1 MNTWET
7 IEKLS
12 ARTDLKFELIN
23 GFIVPKEDSVPL
35 SQETVDYILS
45 PEFDFFQLLTLFD
58 MPKSSLNHKKI
69 MSQMSI
75 LVIQQINLSE
85 YAAYFENMEVSVK
98 SLGSFRIPDITFSL
112 LETETFNEA
121 QTLENPVSI
130 IEILSPSTEAK
141 DKNQKKEEYQ
151 NIESLQEYVLI
162 SQDMYKIEQFLRE
175 GKTNWITKIYDSED
189 DTCLLTVGVKI
200 ILKELYKNTDW
211 SKSHSK
217 E

>member
-1 MNTWET
+1 MNTLET

-45 PEFDFFQLLTLFD
+45 PDFDIYQLLTLFD
-58 MPKSSLNHKKI
+58 MPRTSINHKKI
-69 MSQMSI
+69 MHEMTVA
-75 LVIQQINLSE
+75 VIQQINLSE
-85 YAAYFENMEVSVK
+85 YAAYFENMEVAVK
-98 SLGSFRIPDITFSL
+98 NLGSFRIPDITFTL
-112 LETETFNEA
+112 LETETFNEVQA
-121 QTLENPVSI
+121 LKNPVSI
-130 IEILSPSTEAK
+130 VEVLSPSTEEK
-141 DKNQKKEEYQ
+141 DKNEKKEEYMA
-151 NIESLQEYVLI
+151 NESLEEYVLI

-175 GKTNWITKIYDSED
+175 GKTSWITKVYDSEH

-211 SKSHSK
+211 SKK